1 MFEDK
6 IEFKQALMQAQQLG
20 FAEADP
26 TLDVDGYDA
35 VNKWVIL
42 LCHAYGI
49 VTSSKEVL
57 FTGIQ
62 NINAGDANVGREKNY
77 EIRLV
82 AQAKKLLN
90 GKVAAFVL
98 PQFVEKNDHLSF
110 VKNEIQCG
118 SY

>member
-1 MFEDK
+1 MPF
-6 IEFKQALMQAQQLG
+6 INGSF
-20 FAEADP
+20 
-26 TLDVDGYDA
+26 Y
-35 VNKWVIL
+35 

-49 VTSSKEVL
+49 VQLPKDIL

-62 NINAGDANVGREKNY
+62 NINAADANVGREKNY

-98 PQFVEKNDHLSF
+98 PQFVKQDDHLIIC
-110 VKNEIQCG
+110 KK
-118 SY
+118 

>member
-1 MFEDK
+1 M
-6 IEFKQALMQAQQLG
+6 LQAQQLG

-26 TLDVDGYDA
+26 TLDVDGWDA

-42 LCHAYGI
+42 ICHAYGI
-49 VTSSKEVL
+49 VTNPDDIV

-82 AQAKKLLN
+82 AQAKKFKMEKLPLLYCRN
-90 GKVAAFVL
+90 LFSKM
-98 PQFVEKNDHLSF
+98 
-110 VKNEIQCG
+110 II
-118 SY
+118 